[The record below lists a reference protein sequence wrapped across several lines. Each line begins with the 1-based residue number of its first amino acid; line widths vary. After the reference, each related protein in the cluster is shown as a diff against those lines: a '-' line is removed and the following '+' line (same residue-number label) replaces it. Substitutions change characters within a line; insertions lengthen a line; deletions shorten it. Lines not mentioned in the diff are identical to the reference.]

1 VEAYRREH
9 RNEITQRYQKHGD
22 RTVISKKVV
31 LVDDEEDIVL
41 YLQTA
46 LEDAGLT
53 ALTASNASDGLRL
66 IRVETPDLVCLD
78 ILMPGESG
86 MSLYQK
92 LRSDPALE
100 NIPVLITSGFNLS
113 KELGDIDYRLL
124 PDGTRVPEP
133 EGIIEK
139 PLTAEQ
145 FITAV
150 NSLIGRN
157 DGAHC

>member
-1 VEAYRREH
+1 V
-9 RNEITQRYQKHGD
+9 TC
-22 RTVISKKVV
+22 KKVV

-46 LEDAGLT
+46 LEDAGHV
-53 ALTASNASDGLRL
+53 ALTASNASDGLQL
-66 IRVETPDLVCLD
+66 IREEAPDLVCLD

-86 MSLYQK
+86 MSLFQK

-100 NIPVLITSGFNLS
+100 EIPVLITSGLNIT

-124 PDGTRVPEP
+124 PDGTRLAEP
-133 EGIIEK
+133 DGIVEK

-145 FITAV
+145 FIAAV
-150 NSLIGRN
+150 TSLIGSDN
-157 DGAHC
+157 DGND

>member
-1 VEAYRREH
+1 V
-9 RNEITQRYQKHGD
+9 T
-22 RTVISKKVV
+22 SKKVV

-46 LEDAGLT
+46 LEDAGFT

-66 IRVETPDLVCLD
+66 IRMETPDLVCLD

-92 LRSDPALE
+92 LRSDSTLR
-100 NIPVLITSGFNLS
+100 NIPVLITSGLNLS
-113 KELGDIDYRLL
+113 KELRDIDYRLM
-124 PDGTRVPEP
+124 PDGTRLPEP
-133 EGIIEK
+133 EGIVEK

-145 FITAV
+145 FIAAV
-150 NSLIGRN
+150 DSLTGRN
-157 DGAHC
+157 DGGHS

>member
-1 VEAYRREH
+1 V
-9 RNEITQRYQKHGD
+9 T
-22 RTVISKKVV
+22 SKKVV

-46 LEDAGLT
+46 LEDAGFT

-66 IRVETPDLVCLD
+66 IRMETPDLVCLD

-92 LRSDPALE
+92 LRSDSALR
-100 NIPVLITSGFNLS
+100 NIPVLITSGLNLS

-124 PDGTRVPEP
+124 PDGTRLPEP
-133 EGIIEK
+133 DGIVEK

-145 FITAV
+145 FIRAV
-150 NSLIGRN
+150 DSLTGSN
-157 DGAHC
+157 DGGHS